1 MQEFEYRVR
10 GESAVR
16 AGNDISAAFTGWKG
30 DAERWLFVAPHDDD
44 IVLGAGILLQAAKAA
59 GIPLRMLVTTDGSMG
74 YCTAEQRRTIKE
86 VRAAETM
93 DSFRALGIDDV
104 RWLNFPDCSL
114 SRNGGRR
121 VAAPGDPCVIEGFTG
136 MQNAYTREIRD
147 FRPTRLF
154 VPSGCDYHPDHK
166 MVYDEVMISV
176 FHAGGDIWPELGAP
190 IPATPTVYEMAI
202 YADFPVKPNL
212 MVKCSPEVLERKLA
226 AIGAYKSQLQIE
238 SLINNVR
245 ESGPMELYREIEF
258 SLYQPKTYLKDFE

>member
-59 GIPLRMLVTTDGSMG
+59 GIPLRMLITTDGSMG

-212 MVKCSPEVLERKLA
+212 LV
-226 AIGAYKSQLQIE
+226 
-238 SLINNVR
+238 
-245 ESGPMELYREIEF
+245 
-258 SLYQPKTYLKDFE
+258 